1 MPPAL
6 PLPALSWPPGGLPA
20 PDGAVRG
27 RDHLAVAEA
36 APGAAPGPCGRR
48 SRAACTSSLPRL
60 AAAGLMDVGAARFGR
75 RKPGP
80 HARPAAPL
88 PVTHG
93 ASGHEAAMA
102 DGDSLDLPPGMPL
115 YRAVRLFPLAQRA
128 PGEHEAAPFRAAEE
142 RRLKL
147 RGAELARYQT
157 RTFTVPP
164 NIRDRR
170 TRDGMQE
177 AAANIHLITQGW
189 VVRCAEE
196 NLAATMGAVCGG
208 DFIAWGRPS
217 PEGPWVPIPPD
228 ELAGLKAVKDAF
240 GSESAGPDVRN
251 PGRAFFDVRVAPR
264 RGVPLEPAWR
274 FFGPAELVDDIEAKE
289 LRHATDTAFYVVR
302 AAGEHVSLWLQD
314 AAAAIASREARFDEP
329 RIAPWVP
336 ASGSE
341 VSAAI
346 GDAIRWLTGELE
358 SGRLVAD
365 AWETKTGLS
374 DGRASIPPEHWPSL
388 KIVSWQDSAIA
399 RYERTWRDVR
409 VYAPLPAARP
419 AQGRRK
425 PGPEGEKEADKLIL
439 RELLPQIGRGRLYKS
454 RNDAVMRNIHR
465 FGGAT
470 GEKKSKATR
479 AARWWAEVAAE
490 AADAQ
495 KARN

>member
-1 MPPAL
+1 
-6 PLPALSWPPGGLPA
+6 
-20 PDGAVRG
+20 
-27 RDHLAVAEA
+27 
-36 APGAAPGPCGRR
+36 
-48 SRAACTSSLPRL
+48 
-60 AAAGLMDVGAARFGR
+60 
-75 RKPGP
+75 
-80 HARPAAPL
+80 
-88 PVTHG
+88 
-93 ASGHEAAMA
+93 
-102 DGDSLDLPPGMPL
+102 MPL

-177 AAANIHLITQGW
+177 AAANIHLISQGW

-208 DFIAWGRPS
+208 DFLAWGRPS

-240 GSESAGPDVRN
+240 GSEPAGPDVRN

-264 RGVPLEPAWR
+264 RGVPLELAWR

-289 LRHATDTAFYVVR
+289 LRQATPTAFHVAR

-314 AAAAIASREARFDEP
+314 AAAEIASREARFDGS

-346 GDAIRWLTGELE
+346 GDAIRWLIGELE

-399 RYERTWRDVR
+399 RFDRTWRDVR

-419 AQGRRK
+419 DPDHHA
-425 PGPEGEKEADKLIL
+425 PPPALEVDAAPMAGE
-439 RELLPQIGRGRLYKS
+439 S
-454 RNDAVMRNIHR
+454 
-465 FGGAT
+465 
-470 GEKKSKATR
+470 
-479 AARWWAEVAAE
+479 VAAPEPFPWDRGNGHRDLLLRLLE
-490 AADAQ
+490 AVRAELPGHPEWRAGDLVRWCKTIALGITENAVRTRVIPELDKAQ
-495 KARN
+495 QDQLKHAGAPRASRLNAAPARPED